1 MDLIREELLRQ
12 EKALELLL
20 LGAEP
25 QTEFQTQESLWQKR
39 QVDGTQSSG
48 PADLDAG
55 EASPA
60 GNWGIRAPREIW
72 HEEITGTT
80 ALGQTHAGKTSPPSA
95 GEMLERDAAGYGVT
109 AGVIPAKAAAA
120 GGGQPAPSRRMGRWS
135 PSMFWPGRHPASEL
149 RSCPGHS
156 SGTPAGMTAALHPDG
171 EE

>member
-55 EASPA
+55 EASPE
-60 GNWGIRAPREIW
+60 GNWVIRAPREIW
-72 HEEITGTT
+72 REEITGTT

-95 GEMLERDAAGYGVT
+95 GEMRERDAAGYGVT

-120 GGGQPAPSRRMGRWS
+120 CGRTAGPQPQDGTVVTEYVLAGKAPGIGAQELSRTFERDARRYDGGFTS
-135 PSMFWPGRHPASEL
+135 
-149 RSCPGHS
+149 
-156 SGTPAGMTAALHPDG
+156 
-171 EE
+171 

>member
-60 GNWGIRAPREIW
+60 GNWVIRAPREIW

-95 GEMLERDAAGYGVT
+95 GEMLERDAAG
-109 AGVIPAKAAAA
+109 
-120 GGGQPAPSRRMGRWS
+120 
-135 PSMFWPGRHPASEL
+135 
-149 RSCPGHS
+149 
-156 SGTPAGMTAALHPDG
+156 
-171 EE
+171 

>member
-25 QTEFQTQESLWQKR
+25 QTECQTQESHWQKR

-60 GNWGIRAPREIW
+60 GSWVIRAPREIW
-72 HEEITGTT
+72 HEEIAGTT

-120 GGGQPAPSRRMGRWS
+120 GGLTSGPQPQDGTVVTEYVLAGKAPGIGAQELSRTFERDDR
-135 PSMFWPGRHPASEL
+135 RY
-149 RSCPGHS
+149 
-156 SGTPAGMTAALHPDG
+156 DG
-171 EE
+171 GFTS